1 MWQISK
7 MAKRKTFKTMDTDER
22 LAVRREMVK
31 EAEALIRHNFPDMR
45 LGTVRIRAHQ
55 FVEDSIAKEFGNAQV
70 PRKEAQSGIRLQ

>member
-31 EAEALIRHNFPDMR
+31 EAEALIRHNFPNISK
-45 LGTVRIRAHQ
+45 GAVRVKAYK
-55 FVEDSIAKEFGNAQV
+55 FVEDSLAKEFKDHGKTDGSNAQSLTI
-70 PRKEAQSGIRLQ
+70 Q